1 MLPPSV
7 LEQVRE
13 ELPDWQGSGMSV
25 MEVSHR
31 GKAFVRAAEEAE
43 RDLRDLLAVPA
54 SYKVLFLSGGA
65 TGQFAG
71 IPLNLATWG
80 STVDYV
86 NTGSWSKKA
95 LEEHTSE
102 LQSRENLV
110 CRLLLEKKNKKDSTW
125 GKIEL

>member
-65 TGQFAG
+65 TGQFAR
-71 IPLNLATWG
+71 IPLHPATRG
-80 STVDYV
+80 STLDYV
-86 NTGSWSKKA
+86 NTRSRPEKA
-95 LEEHTSE
+95 LADA
-102 LQSRENLV
+102 RAF
-110 CRLLLEKKNKKDSTW
+110 CRRVHGPADAQ
-125 GKIEL
+125 